1 MHDINHFTS
10 DWHKARYRAL
20 HYLYRLPCLVSS
32 AVGGTLGFM
41 VGVCRRRLRE
51 RAAKNVAQS
60 GCFSTDSAVGTA
72 LCVLFYAGV
81 TVFDTLCVW
90 FLPVRWCKSWVSTTG
105 WEAVEAF
112 QRQNP
117 GR

>member
-1 MHDINHFTS
+1 G
-10 DWHKARYRAL
+10 
-20 HYLYRLPCLVSS
+20 V
-32 AVGGTLGFM
+32 M
-41 VGVCRRRLRE
+41 VGLCRRRLRE

-81 TVFDTLCVW
+81 TVFDTLGVW
-90 FLPVRWCKSWVSTTG
+90 FLPVRWCKSWVSTSG

-117 GR
+117 EQGVIFLTPHLGCFEMAGAWIGHQQPITAMYRPPRHAW